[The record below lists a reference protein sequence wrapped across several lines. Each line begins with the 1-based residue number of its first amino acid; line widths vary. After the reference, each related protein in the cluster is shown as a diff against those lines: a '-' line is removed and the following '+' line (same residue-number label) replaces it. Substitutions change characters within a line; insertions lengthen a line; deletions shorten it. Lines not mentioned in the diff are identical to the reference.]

1 MLIWRQLC
9 HPNILPLMGL
19 YIPNDSPSRL
29 CLVSPWM
36 ENGNV
41 HQYLTKYPCANRAEL
56 LIDIASGLNYLHAL
70 RPKIIH
76 GDLKGL
82 NILVTPMHRAC
93 LADFGVSIVAT
104 ESCFKWSGV
113 GVSRAGTLRWLAPE
127 LLDGS
132 CPHNTLQTDI
142 YAFAFVCYELYSGN
156 IPFHDLKRD
165 GQVIVLVSQGHRPT
179 RPGHISDG
187 VWSLVQEC
195 WEQEPSARP
204 TSREI
209 MDRLLYQG
217 KPSRS
222 FALPYP
228 IRNHY
233 IVVKKRAALLS
244 NYEVLTL
251 LRELE
256 IDHLTRAKTALKVK
270 KEEGG
275 SNLNAGA
282 GKDVRD
288 VDVSENLRTMEVEAI
303 QYFASDIQPAPYQ
316 TPEGIRQLLRSL
328 APYNLTKAEKLQIVN
343 IAPQSMPVL
352 WAIIEEMEDRMTVD
366 QMQEIIRLVQNSLT
380 KDIKEPNQP
389 NLHLMVGAIG
399 EDQDAYGDDDGYMDV
414 VDDAQFDDTGE
425 GAGVEGDLDV
435 DDD

>member
-1 MLIWRQLC
+1 
-9 HPNILPLMGL
+9 
-19 YIPNDSPSRL
+19 
-29 CLVSPWM
+29 M
-36 ENGNV
+36 E
-41 HQYLTKYPCANRAEL
+41 
-56 LIDIASGLNYLHAL
+56 
-70 RPKIIH
+70 
-76 GDLKGL
+76 
-82 NILVTPMHRAC
+82 
-93 LADFGVSIVAT
+93 
-104 ESCFKWSGV
+104 
-113 GVSRAGTLRWLAPE
+113 
-127 LLDGS
+127 
-132 CPHNTLQTDI
+132 
-142 YAFAFVCYELYSGN
+142 
-156 IPFHDLKRD
+156 
-165 GQVIVLVSQGHRPT
+165 
-179 RPGHISDG
+179 
-187 VWSLVQEC
+187 
-195 WEQEPSARP
+195 
-204 TSREI
+204 
-209 MDRLLYQG
+209 
-217 KPSRS
+217 
-222 FALPYP
+222 
-228 IRNHY
+228 
-233 IVVKKRAALLS
+233 VVKKRAALLS

-366 QMQEIIRLVQNSLT
+366 QMQEIIGLVQNSLT

-389 NLHLMVGAIG
+389 NLHSIVGASG

>member
-1 MLIWRQLC
+1 MDSQTTLEFLNVWRSTACQVILQYPSPAIWKMRRDGACRRLRAWLQKVCRLQRAGGDWLEQLCLVEVTSICSQILYTLRSKDAAQILFDPELIGGLESLMFIVQLYIDRDIEPSVNGVCLRTLLRLGKTFNVFPSDILIKDIIFEGSRAVAEGNYAEIWRGYYFSEEVAVKVNRVCIPSAAIRQRRSIWQEMLIWRQLC

-41 HQYLTKYPCANRAEL
+41 HQYLTKYPCANRTEL
-56 LIDIASGLNYLHAL
+56 LVDIASGLNYLHAL

-113 GVSRAGTLRWLAPE
+113 GVSRTGTLRWLAPE

-142 YAFAFVCYELYSGN
+142 YAFACVCYEMYSGN

-187 VWSLVQEC
+187 MWSLIQEC
-195 WEQEPSARP
+195 WEQEPSGRP

-209 MDRLLYQG
+209 MDRLLDQG

-233 IVVKKRAALLS
+233 IMNLS
-244 NYEVLTL
+244 
-251 LRELE
+251 
-256 IDHLTRAKTALKVK
+256 
-270 KEEGG
+270 
-275 SNLNAGA
+275 S
-282 GKDVRD
+282 
-288 VDVSENLRTMEVEAI
+288 
-303 QYFASDIQPAPYQ
+303 
-316 TPEGIRQLLRSL
+316 
-328 APYNLTKAEKLQIVN
+328 
-343 IAPQSMPVL
+343 
-352 WAIIEEMEDRMTVD
+352 
-366 QMQEIIRLVQNSLT
+366 
-380 KDIKEPNQP
+380 
-389 NLHLMVGAIG
+389 
-399 EDQDAYGDDDGYMDV
+399 
-414 VDDAQFDDTGE
+414 
-425 GAGVEGDLDV
+425 
-435 DDD
+435 